1 MGRVFLL
8 RKVKVTF
15 SELEMDPKS
24 FSQLV
29 FLVHSLLPL
38 LHPFHGSLLH
48 LHSQLLS
55 CQVPSHTYCSAGVSS
70 LSLLE
75 SVLVHGPLL
84 LFTRRSLASRRMR
97 YTLAPQKNV
106 LEMLHQRRK
115 PKRIRCELDM
125 LKLYRVCYRIVK

>member
-1 MGRVFLL
+1 MGESKR
-8 RKVKVTF
+8 
-15 SELEMDPKS
+15 DHKS
-24 FSQLV
+24 FSLPV

-55 CQVPSHTYCSAGVSS
+55 CPVPSLTYCSDGVSS

-75 SVLVHGPLL
+75 SVLVHGLLL

-115 PKRIRCELDM
+115 PNRIRCELDM
-125 LKLYRVCYRIVK
+125 LKLYIV